1 VIVPHIPGLFLND
14 YYNEV
19 LAGVSDALIESEY
32 QFKLVLLKPN
42 GNNWDLHNFKIGQGI
57 DGLIVANWP
66 QFFSDKSIFK
76 RLNLASAII
85 NDNDSN
91 LNTHRVSCDNE
102 AGGRLAAET
111 FFRKGHRF
119 CAVLTGPKWSL
130 DSQQRLKGFK
140 EICKQKGMSLPLE
153 LIVSANYN
161 EHEAAEKMK
170 ALVRSKKKFTA
181 LFCLNDA
188 MAIGAMHALK
198 QMGLRCPKDVS
209 VIGFD
214 NEKRSAY
221 QESPLTTLH
230 HPIYEIAKGATQIL
244 AGDLDRK
251 KSKRKQFVE
260 QVFPVH
266 LVERK
271 SVATI

>member
-1 VIVPHIPGLFLND
+1 MKKFTIYQMAKKAKVSIATISRAMNSQTRHKVAPATLERVDRLIEEVGYTPNLAAKNLSLTSSRTIGVIVPHIPGLFLND

-76 RLNLASAII
+76 RLNLASAVI

-161 EHEAAEKMK
+161 EQEAAEKNEGSCSIQEK
-170 ALVRSKKKFTA
+170 IYSSF
-181 LFCLNDA
+181 LF
-188 MAIGAMHALK
+188 
-198 QMGLRCPKDVS
+198 
-209 VIGFD
+209 
-214 NEKRSAY
+214 E
-221 QESPLTTLH
+221 
-230 HPIYEIAKGATQIL
+230 
-244 AGDLDRK
+244 
-251 KSKRKQFVE
+251 
-260 QVFPVH
+260 
-266 LVERK
+266 
-271 SVATI
+271 